1 MKWLGIA
8 ASLPGPL
15 LIVTAATHAVAWL
28 IKSAASAALQTVGGL
43 LSSREG
49 APFTV
54 DSILPR

>member
-8 ASLPGPL
+8 ASLPAPL

-28 IKSAASAALQTVGGL
+28 ITFAASAVLQTAGGL

-54 DSILPR
+54 ASILPR